1 MEKLNR
7 QNIEN
12 EIAICMQMLAN
23 TDYKALKHADGAITD
38 DDYATTKAERQ
49 AWRDR
54 INELQKQLET
64 AGDEDMDHE

>member
-1 MEKLNR
+1 MTEMER

-12 EIAICMQMLAN
+12 EINVCVQLLTN

-38 DDYATTKAERQ
+38 EEYATTKAERQ
-49 AWRDR
+49 EWRDR

-64 AGDEDMDHE
+64 AGSEGEP